1 MPNIHLD
8 DTIAAI
14 ATPIGEGG
22 ISVIRVSGPE
32 AFEIAGKMFRP
43 LKGALNSFQSH
54 TIHGGQA
61 VDENS
66 RVLDQ
71 VLASIFRAPHSYTGQ
86 DVIEISS
93 HGGLIVSKKILECLI
108 AAGARHAEPGEFT
121 RRAFLNGKI
130 DLTQAEAVLDLIKAK
145 SDKAAGIAIRQLGG
159 TLSLQFKNLKDE
171 LMKIYAHMEAFLDFP
186 EEHLE
191 VYDNQAFHQKYDAI
205 LNQLRQWVAGFE
217 RGALIREGALVVIVG
232 RPNVGK
238 SSLFNALLARDRAL
252 VSEFPGT
259 TRDSIEEAIEIEG
272 LYLRLV
278 DTAGLAPELETAG
291 HPVDRLSMER
301 TRKAL
306 AEADAF
312 LYMVDRSQP
321 LTRADTQVYEEVMKA
336 AGAEAFSKPVLCV
349 ANKSDLPGKINPEAL
364 KKLTGLECIEI
375 SASRKTGFD
384 LLEKKLSEIFTV
396 SATEGE
402 QITRLRHKQAL
413 EEAFQSL
420 ELSRQAFLNKDS
432 LEFVVADLKRALN
445 ALQELVGE
453 VYNEDLLDV
462 IFSEFCIGK

>member
-1 MPNIHLD
+1 MPNIHLE

-14 ATPIGEGG
+14 ATPLGEGG

-32 AFEIAGKMFRP
+32 TFEITGKVFRP
-43 LKGALNSFQSH
+43 FKGALTSFQSH
-54 TIHGGQA
+54 TIHGGSA
-61 VDENS
+61 VDADG
-66 RVLDQ
+66 RMLDQ
-71 VLASIFRAPHSYTGQ
+71 VLASIFRGPHSYTGQ
-86 DVIEISS
+86 DIIEISS
-93 HGGLIVSKKILECLI
+93 HGGLVVSKKILECLI

-145 SDKAAGIAIRQLGG
+145 SEKAAGIAIRQLGG
-159 TLSLQFKNLKDE
+159 TLSLQFKSLKDE
-171 LMKIYAHMEAFLDFP
+171 LMKMYAHMEAFLDFP

-191 VYDNQAFHQKYDAI
+191 VYDNQTFHQKYDAI
-205 LNQLRQWVAGFE
+205 LGQLRQLTASFE
-217 RGALIREGALVVIVG
+217 RGALIREGALVVIAG

-259 TRDSIEEAIEIEG
+259 TRDSLEEAIEING

-278 DTAGLAPELETAG
+278 DTAGLAPELEAG
-291 HPVDRLSMER
+291 HPVDRMGMEK
-301 TRKAL
+301 TRQAL

-312 LYMVDRSQP
+312 LYIVDRSQP
-321 LTRADTQVYEEVMKA
+321 LTLADTEVYREIMKA
-336 AGAEAFSKPVLCV
+336 AAAGASPKPVLCV

-364 KKLTGLECIEI
+364 KKMTGGEYLGI

-402 QITRLRHKQAL
+402 QVTRLRHKQAL
-413 EEAFQSL
+413 EEALQAL

-432 LEFVVADLKRALN
+432 LEFVVADLTRALK